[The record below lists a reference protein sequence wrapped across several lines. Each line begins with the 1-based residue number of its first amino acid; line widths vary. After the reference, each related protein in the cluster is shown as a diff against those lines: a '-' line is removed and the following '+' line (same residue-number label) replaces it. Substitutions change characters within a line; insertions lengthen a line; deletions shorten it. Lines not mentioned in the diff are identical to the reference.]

1 MPGGNVP
8 GIVELSGAVETR
20 SVPGDGGAG
29 CSCAL
34 EFRGDWPPI
43 KTNITSAEPKIS
55 LREIVFFI
63 LTPWLLFAYNIG
75 HYSFRPITV
84 KSIQAKLH
92 L

>member
-1 MPGGNVP
+1 MLGGNML
-8 GIVELSGAVETR
+8 GIVELPGAVETR
-20 SVPGDGGAG
+20 SVLGDGEVG

-34 EFRGDWPPI
+34 EFRGDLSPI
-43 KTNITSAEPKIS
+43 KTNTTSAEPKIS
-55 LREIVFFI
+55 LSEIVFFI
-63 LTPWLLFAYNIG
+63 LTPRLPFAYNIG